1 MVRRTTRKTRS
12 RKSTTGSNRRTSAR
26 RKNAKG
32 AESDKEVVAK
42 NRGAHWSVYQ
52 DLQKKADRA
61 WARLRADVRRK
72 APPQIILE
80 DRDNLLLL
88 LGECNYMARE
98 CVRISNRR

>member
-1 MVRRTTRKTRS
+1 
-12 RKSTTGSNRRTSAR
+12 
-26 RKNAKG
+26 
-32 AESDKEVVAK
+32 
-42 NRGAHWSVYQ
+42 
-52 DLQKKADRA
+52 
-61 WARLRADVRRK
+61 VRRK